1 MERAASSSPSVYS
14 SSFHNWR
21 LGGLYARNP
30 LQILGFSKQGKQFL
44 RGAQASCVAS
54 CIHHC
59 KLFEKRENS
68 QRGATETILVNSFR
82 SYLLA
87 KFLLSSWPTSELKP
101 NVSKFSWVLVIVKT
115 MFSCRQEGAAG
126 DLLIQAAICG
136 YYLLQTDYSFGR
148 NPTWETTQRAGN
160 WKQNLAQA
168 SFKVQRWPLNL

>member
-1 MERAASSSPSVYS
+1 MERAASSSPSVYP

-30 LQILGFSKQGKQFL
+30 LQILGFSKQGKLFL

-68 QRGATETILVNSFR
+68 QRGATETILVNSFP

-87 KFLLSSWPTSELKP
+87 KFLPSSWPTSELKP
-101 NVSKFSWVLVIVKT
+101 NVSKFRWVLVIVKT
-115 MFSCRQEGAAG
+115 VFSCRQEGAAG

-136 YYLLQTDYSFGR
+136 YYFRLITVSAETRLGKPHSVQVIGNRTWHKHLLKFSTG
-148 NPTWETTQRAGN
+148 
-160 WKQNLAQA
+160 L
-168 SFKVQRWPLNL
+168 